1 MPRPLG
7 GSNLAGAQPRPSYL
21 LEETASRLD
30 GMTGDW
36 ELVAGF
42 TLVVI
47 VLAVLLVTVGGALL
61 LF

>member
-1 MPRPLG
+1 
-7 GSNLAGAQPRPSYL
+7 

-47 VLAVLLVTVGGALL
+47 VLAVLLMTVGGALL